1 MGQIP
6 PWFKQ
11 GAGLQTQWPLCTIF
25 LRLVRK
31 IPRYLVNEKEMK
43 LTGILQLDIVC
54 GILVVLVER
63 VVLNNLKTNLTLE
76 YRYQEGMVS
85 FCHNLP
91 LEMSQM
97 YKKIIIK
104 SLSILNLQLENGTR
118 GKDATCQ
125 PMAHNIPGNQNLKL
139 RMDDVIL
146 HRFINR
152 LPNSKSAVL

>member
-1 MGQIP
+1 
-6 PWFKQ
+6 
-11 GAGLQTQWPLCTIF
+11 
-25 LRLVRK
+25 
-31 IPRYLVNEKEMK
+31 MK